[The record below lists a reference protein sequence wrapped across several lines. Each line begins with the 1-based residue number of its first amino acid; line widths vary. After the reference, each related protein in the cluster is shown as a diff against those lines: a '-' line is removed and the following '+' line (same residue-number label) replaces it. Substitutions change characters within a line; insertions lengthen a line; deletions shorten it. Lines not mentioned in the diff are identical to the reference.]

1 MKINQ
6 WIFSNRPTCLLDLP
20 WVVSRPLS
28 LDLVFVT
35 SQGLIS
41 RSIETVF
48 SVSNQKVNGG
58 KAVQKKWKEEDLDR
72 ISCIKR
78 NALCQL
84 QINCHFHFL
93 NFPTVSSPSL
103 IRKILVHGCTL
114 ALFRKIWPPRIGCS
128 GYFGP
133 QAEFSG
139 WNTDDTLKL
148 N

>member
-1 MKINQ
+1 MKIKQ

-41 RSIETVF
+41 RSIETFF

-103 IRKILVHGCTL
+103 IRKILVHGCRL
-114 ALFRKIWPPRIGCS
+114 ALFRKIRPPRIGCS
-128 GYFGP
+128 GHFRP